1 VGVVQ
6 SLDIVGLASLQ
17 EAGRDF
23 AGGSWDE
30 WANDRTSLW
39 VNDLG
44 PYLDQLATAAQ
55 PNPQGFLMADG
66 SAAAGSPTEPSSADR
81 SADDDGFVPTWVTRF
96 DGAVYSVVI
105 DLTPVGKGWRG
116 VQDTMFC
123 SPL

>member
-1 VGVVQ
+1 VQ
-6 SLDIVGLASLQ
+6 ALDIVGLASLQ

-39 VNDLG
+39 VADLG

-55 PNPQGFLMADG
+55 PNPKGFLIADG
-66 SAAAGSPTEPSSADR
+66 SAAAAPSSADR
-81 SADDDGFVPTWVTRF
+81 SADDGGFVPTWVTRF

-105 DLTPVGKGWRG
+105 DLTPVGKGGRG
-116 VQDTMFC
+116 VQDTMFFPP
-123 SPL
+123 SES